1 MKPIATL
8 AVLVAAGLCG
18 SAFRPAQSKANSS
31 EKPFVYG
38 GRIVMYLEAGDYE
51 VQPAAD
57 NHIRVT
63 LSGNVGNTKVE
74 LNTNGT
80 HADVTVKDTPH
91 NNFHATIE
99 VPKTAD
105 LSIRLSAGNLIVA
118 AITGNKDIQSHAGN
132 AEISVG
138 DPNDYSSV
146 DASVKAGNID
156 ADAFGGSKSGLFR
169 HFKWSGRGKYTLQA
183 HLGAGN
189 LELRGR

>member
-1 MKPIATL
+1 MKPMASL
-8 AVLVAAGLCG
+8 AILVAAGLCG
-18 SAFRPAQSKANSS
+18 SAFLQAQSKPNSN
-31 EKPFVYG
+31 EKPFVSG
-38 GRIVMYLEAGDYE
+38 GRIVMYLEGGDYE
-51 VQPAAD
+51 VRAAAD
-57 NHIRVT
+57 NRIRVM
-63 LSGNVGNTKVE
+63 LSGNIGKTKVE
-74 LNTNGT
+74 INTNGT

-99 VPKTAD
+99 VPKAAD
-105 LSIRLSAGNLIVA
+105 LGIRLSAGNLIVA
-118 AITGNKDIQSHAGN
+118 AVTGNKDIESHAGN

-189 LELRGR
+189 LELRSR

>member
-1 MKPIATL
+1 MKPLATL
-8 AVLVAAGLCG
+8 AILASGLCG
-18 SAFRPAQSKANSS
+18 PAFLQAQGQANSN
-31 EKPFVYG
+31 EKPFVSG
-38 GRIVMYLEAGDYE
+38 GRIAMYLEGGDYE
-51 VQPAAD
+51 VRPAAD

-99 VPKTAD
+99 VPKATD
-105 LSIRLSAGNLIVA
+105 LNIRLSAGNLIVA

-132 AEISVG
+132 AEIEVG

-189 LELRGR
+189 LELRSK